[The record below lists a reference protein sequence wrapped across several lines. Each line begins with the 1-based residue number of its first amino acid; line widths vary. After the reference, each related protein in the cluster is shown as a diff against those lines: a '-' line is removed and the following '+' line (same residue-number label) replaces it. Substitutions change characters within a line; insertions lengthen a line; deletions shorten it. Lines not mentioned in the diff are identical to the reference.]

1 MQNSLV
7 VIPTFNEIEN
17 IQSMIDSVFSV
28 SLKFHILVVDDSS
41 PDGTSGVV
49 KKMKIKYP
57 NNLFLL
63 ERSTKR
69 GLGTAYID
77 GFNWGLKKHYE
88 YFFSNR
94 L

>member
-1 MQNSLV
+1 M
-7 VIPTFNEIEN
+7 
-17 IQSMIDSVFSV
+17 
-28 SLKFHILVVDDSS
+28 DDSS
-41 PDGTSGVV
+41 PDGTSDVV

-57 NNLFLL
+57 NSLFLL

-88 YFFSNR
+88 YFLRIQSSYEY
-94 L
+94 